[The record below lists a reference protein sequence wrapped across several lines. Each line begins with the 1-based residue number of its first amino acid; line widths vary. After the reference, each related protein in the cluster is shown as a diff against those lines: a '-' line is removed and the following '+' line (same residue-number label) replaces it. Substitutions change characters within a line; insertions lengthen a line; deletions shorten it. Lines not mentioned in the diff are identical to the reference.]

1 VTLTLIAE
9 GLTELDNGMPARLM
23 LDRHG
28 ALIGRAPTA
37 DWCLPDARNYVSSHH
52 LEIDWR
58 DGRYVLTDSSTNG
71 TFLNG
76 ASERMDGPHVLAH
89 GDRLTVGH
97 YRLRVELDGAAA
109 SPPPAPARRGGW
121 ADEPAPESVDGR
133 WDDTPPP
140 VHARPDARSRRA
152 LLPPLDTPERDDRWD
167 DIPLSPAES
176 GAGAGSFNHTPPP
189 APPPTPPSSRW
200 PAETMQHRWP
210 GEDDA
215 SATPPADDDPWSV
228 FLHAHEVVWPGD
240 EAAAQ
245 PRPAPAPAA
254 RSVPPA
260 PSSAPASAPSPHR
273 PSPVAEAARWDEPP
287 PEPERTPTRRAPRK
301 PSPVETSTAA
311 APASAEFAWL
321 ALLDAAG
328 LEPGDLKQDPAAAA
342 ATAGA
347 ILNRMATGLVRMIE
361 SRARAKAQLGA
372 LGTIWERDGNN
383 PLKFSRDPDR
393 ALLQLLNPPERG
405 FMRADRA
412 IDSAFRDLQAH
423 QMATL
428 AAMQN
433 ALRSTL
439 DRFSPSAI
447 RARAERGG
455 LMARILPGAR
465 EAALWKAYER
475 EFDGVV
481 RGSDE
486 AFLDIFAKA
495 FRRAYEE
502 QAAKDG

>member
-1 VTLTLIAE
+1 VTLILIAE
-9 GLTELDNGMPARLM
+9 GLTELDNGLSARLV

-37 DWCLPDARNYVSSHH
+37 DWCLPDARNHVSSHH
-52 LEIDWR
+52 FEIDWR

-71 TFLNG
+71 TYLNG

-97 YRLRVELDGAAA
+97 YRLRVELGGAP
-109 SPPPAPARRGGW
+109 SPAPAPPRGGGW
-121 ADEPAPESVDGR
+121 TDEPLAESIDNR

-140 VHARPDARSRRA
+140 PRNNQGIGARRVP
-152 LLPPLDTPERDDRWD
+152 LPPLETPERDDRWD
-167 DIPLSPAES
+167 DIPLSQHQSPAES

-189 APPPTPPSSRW
+189 VSVQASPPSRW
-200 PAETMQHRWP
+200 PAETEAHRWP

-215 SATPPADDDPWSV
+215 RPSPVNVAVAPAADEDDPWNV
-228 FLHAHEVVWPGD
+228 FIHAHEVVWPGD
-240 EAAAQ
+240 E
-245 PRPAPAPAA
+245 PPLRPAPRPI
-254 RSVPPA
+254 RPA
-260 PSSAPASAPSPHR
+260 PER
-273 PSPVAEAARWDEPP
+273 P
-287 PEPERTPTRRAPRK
+287 APRE
-301 PSPVETSTAA
+301 PSPVEAQTAA
-311 APASAEFAWL
+311 ATPAPPSVEVAWL
-321 ALLDAAG
+321 ALLEAAG
-328 LEPGDLKQDPAAAA
+328 LEPADLKQDPEAAA

-347 ILNRMATGLVRMIE
+347 ILNRMAAGLVRMME
-361 SRARAKAQLGA
+361 SRARAKSQLGA

-447 RARAERGG
+447 RARAESGG

-502 QAAKDG
+502 QAARDG